1 MDNLKF
7 LQQDTVQFCKMLK
20 VGIRR
25 QAGKRENYI
34 QELVSETRVFPLSYL
49 LRFVVIQW
57 LVVGANTTWFC
68 LQKRDVLLYNWF
80 WLMVWKWKDVIFN
93 CKLILLVWEHNF
105 RSQNHIVWCFG
116 RVLCQIPFLTQPQ
129 RDLFLLVELWHYNSG
144 FQLLFFLCVCSE
156 TR

>member
-68 LQKRDVLLYNWF
+68 LQKRDVLLYN
-80 WLMVWKWKDVIFN
+80 
-93 CKLILLVWEHNF
+93 
-105 RSQNHIVWCFG
+105 
-116 RVLCQIPFLTQPQ
+116 
-129 RDLFLLVELWHYNSG
+129 
-144 FQLLFFLCVCSE
+144 
-156 TR
+156 